1 MKQKAKIVGV
11 RLAGSPK
18 PGIGPMDVALALI
31 AKTFANG
38 FNKNN
43 VLEFFG
49 PGIVNLSME
58 FRMGIDVMT
67 TESAA
72 LSSIW
77 CTDEKTETYLT
88 EHGRAADYQKLEPE
102 AGAYYDRYIEID
114 MDTVE
119 SMIALPF
126 HPSHALSIRE
136 FKENMET
143 VLREV
148 EAEGNKIKGDH
159 GEPFRI
165 MQHIHDGAFYPD
177 QALVSG
183 CAGGLFENIVAIADI
198 LRAPLNDTE
207 NNAGTDTIEGIRS
220 LLRSGASE
228 VELNVLDSHIQVEH
242 EADVRAL
249 NPAELKAHSVQ
260 IIHATLDALT
270 EEEREILMSGCLIN
284 HYKND

>member
-1 MKQKAKIVGV
+1 
-11 RLAGSPK
+11 
-18 PGIGPMDVALALI
+18 MDVALALI

-49 PGIVNLSME
+49 PGIGNLSME

-198 LRAPLNDTE
+198 LRAPLNDAE

-260 IIHATLDALT
+260 IIHATLDTLT

>member
-1 MKQKAKIVGV
+1 
-11 RLAGSPK
+11 
-18 PGIGPMDVALALI
+18 
-31 AKTFANG
+31 
-38 FNKNN
+38 
-43 VLEFFG
+43 
-49 PGIVNLSME
+49 
-58 FRMGIDVMT
+58 
-67 TESAA
+67 
-72 LSSIW
+72 
-77 CTDEKTETYLT
+77 
-88 EHGRAADYQKLEPE
+88 
-102 AGAYYDRYIEID
+102 

-207 NNAGTDTIEGIRS
+207 NNAGTDTIKTTDKQKPPFTGGFFYTPGYALYGKFTLE
-220 LLRSGASE
+220 
-228 VELNVLDSHIQVEH
+228 SH
-242 EADVRAL
+242 A
-249 NPAELKAHSVQ
+249 
-260 IIHATLDALT
+260 
-270 EEEREILMSGCLIN
+270 
-284 HYKND
+284 